1 MKTRPWHSLLQPN
14 SILCTM
20 ILTTFYLRTK
30 AFYQPFSFR
39 CGCLFISAIFFFPI
53 FGLPFLH
60 AESAT
65 ARSPLKQ
72 SPLPATHADSTSC
85 SERSSFSGSLSGRVL
100 WKGPLPELEPFHI
113 NQNTTLCCQ
122 GKNRCYSADGK
133 QWRPSDRLLIETSTR
148 GVSNAIVFLE
158 NMEGR
163 GKALST
169 LRSNARLHQRR
180 CEFLPHI
187 LLVAQG
193 AALQLTS
200 ADRTQHN
207 THMYGSASYNLSFAG
222 PQTRYVRPFRRP
234 GIARVVCDAGHG
246 WMTAYIHVVEH
257 PYYTRTARNGRFLLD
272 EIPAG
277 TYKLV
282 MWHEG
287 WTVVPPPGSPD
298 VEVDNTTNNRLHFTE
313 PILLSQTVSITNKLS
328 AGLVFELSKDVA
340 QQFQKAEV
348 SQKTQN

>member
-1 MKTRPWHSLLQPN
+1 MKTRSWHRILQPN
-14 SILCTM
+14 SVHCTM
-20 ILTTFYLRTK
+20 ILSTLYLHTK
-30 AFYQPFSFR
+30 AAYQPSPFR
-39 CGCLFISAIFFFPI
+39 WCCLLISGILFFPI
-53 FGLPFLH
+53 FCLPFLH

-65 ARSPLKQ
+65 TRSPLKQ
-72 SPLPATHADSTSC
+72 SPLPAQQTYSTPC
-85 SERSSFSGSLSGRVL
+85 SERTSFSGALSGRVL
-100 WKGPLPELEPFHI
+100 WKGPLPEPEPFHI

-133 QWRPSDRLLIETSTR
+133 QWRSSDRLLIETSTR

-158 NMEGR
+158 NMKGR
-163 GKALST
+163 GRALST

-222 PQTRYVRPFRRP
+222 PQTRYVRSFRKP

-246 WMTAYIHVVEH
+246 WMTAYIHVVKH
-257 PYYTRTARNGRFLLD
+257 PYYTRTAKNGRFLLD
-272 EIPAG
+272 EIPSG
-277 TYKLV
+277 TYKLT

-287 WTVVPPPGSPD
+287 WTVVHPSLSPD

-313 PILLSQTVSITNKLS
+313 PILLSQTVSITNELS
-328 AGLVFELSKDVA
+328 DGLVFELSKDVA

-348 SQKTQN
+348 SQKSQN